1 LKILFVIYKTLEGA
15 IQMVEKMMAT
25 PTVKKEEIFP
35 VKNVHYV
42 EIYTGNAKQ
51 SAFYYAKALGF
62 KLVAYRGLETGCR
75 DRVSYVLEQ
84 GAIRIIL
91 TGTLSDQSDIATFIK
106 THGEG
111 VKDIALLVKD
121 LEKTYAGAIERGGIA
136 IREPWVEEDENG
148 KVKKAILGTYGDTI
162 HTLVEPIDYKGV
174 FMPGFEA
181 RADIYGS
188 KPTGLIGVDHLVG
201 NVEVMEEWVNYYEKV
216 FGFNV
221 LKHFDDEDISTEYS
235 ALMSKVMM
243 NGTGR
248 IKFPINEPAE
258 GKRKSQIQEYLDYY
272 NGPGVQHLALLTND
286 IISTVAALRE
296 NGVELLFT
304 PETYYQDLAN
314 RVGEIDEDVKK
325 LQELNILVDRDDE
338 GYLLQIF
345 TKPIVDRPTLFIEII
360 QRKGA
365 LGFGDGNFKALF
377 ESIEREQ
384 ELRGNI

>member
-1 LKILFVIYKTLEGA
+1 MGVVI
-15 IQMVEKMMAT
+15 MVEKMVAA
-25 PTVKKEEIFP
+25 PKVKKEEVFP

-51 SAFYYAKALGF
+51 SAYYYAKAFGF
-62 KLVAYRGLETGCR
+62 KLVAYRGLETGSR

-84 GAIRIIL
+84 GAIRLIL
-91 TGTLSDQSDIATFIK
+91 TATLSNQTDIATFIK

-136 IREPWVEEDENG
+136 IRDPWVEEDENG

-181 RADIYGS
+181 REDIYGT

-286 IISTVAALRE
+286 IIGTVAALRE

-304 PETYYQDLAN
+304 PETYYADLAN

-345 TKPIVDRPTLFIEII
+345 TKPLVDRPTLFIEII